1 MEKYVKT
8 SQKNLFHNQEEG
20 ELFFFFLIGAL
31 HKRPTAA
38 LKRRASTGSLHVR
51 RGAGSRR
58 GALLWAT
65 LPPGL
70 VVPGRGAEPGPGAAV
85 VLWGCGEHDL
95 EKSSLGQAMACP
107 FLLALEVLWEIWQ
120 LHLTLL

>member
-20 ELFFFFLIGAL
+20 ELFFFLIGAL

-38 LKRRASTGSLHVR
+38 LKRRASTRSLHVR
-51 RGAGSRR
+51 HGAGSRR
-58 GALLWAT
+58 GALLRVT
-65 LPPGL
+65 LPRGL
-70 VVPGRGAEPGPGAAV
+70 VVPGPGATAAV
-85 VLWGCGEHDL
+85 WGCGEPDP

-107 FLLALEVLWEIWQ
+107 FLLASEISWEIWQ
-120 LHLTLL
+120 LRLTLL